1 ALVQDG
7 PPVLQPADLAH
18 GIEYAWAQWL
28 LKQRRS
34 PTPHATVWASSYREC
49 ERRMVYDL
57 TCPDQQPPFDATVL
71 ARFRRGD
78 DRERDLLADL
88 QRIGREAE
96 PAFEVANQQERLEP

>member
-1 ALVQDG
+1 
-7 PPVLQPADLAH
+7 
-18 GIEYAWAQWL
+18 
-28 LKQRRS
+28 
-34 PTPHATVWASSYREC
+34 C

-88 QRIGREAE
+88 QRIGRDAE
-96 PAFEVANQQERLEP
+96 PAFEVANQQERFELKDRQGRIAITGKVDARLQVAGHSPPLEGKARSPPLVDRTP